1 MRQHEDSKSFL
12 SYLLLDHHQWSLV
25 NGLIHSLSTSF
36 AARDK
41 IFPYP
46 TEEVTAILHIA
57 ICDDESQQLERAD
70 SLLKKYA
77 YEHPQYEIKIQ
88 SFSAPL
94 ELLSHVAEKGGFD
107 VLLLDIYMPGIL
119 GTDAARELR
128 VMRDNCQIIFLTTSR
143 DHAVDAFS
151 LDAAHYLVKP
161 YSEKEFFAA
170 LEKAIN
176 NLADRY
182 GVALTIKSVDG
193 ISRVEL
199 NRLVYAETD
208 NHVQKLY
215 LSDGSL
221 IRVRKSSTE
230 LFELLEEDP
239 RFYKCGSTYILN
251 MEYIV
256 ELSARSV
263 SFSTGARIPIISRK
277 YAELRKLYMD
287 YSCRF

>member
-1 MRQHEDSKSFL
+1 MLR
-12 SYLLLDHHQWSLV
+12 
-25 NGLIHSLSTSF
+25 
-36 AARDK
+36 
-41 IFPYP
+41 
-46 TEEVTAILHIA
+46 IA
-57 ICDDESQQLERAD
+57 ICDDRPNELERAD

-77 YEHPQYEIKIQ
+77 CEHPQYEIKIQ

-94 ELLSHVAEKGGFD
+94 ELLTYVAGKGGFD

-128 VMRDNCQIIFLTTSR
+128 AMHDNCQIIFLTTSR

-170 LEKAIN
+170 IERAIN
-176 NLADRY
+176 NLADRR
-182 GVALTIKSVDG
+182 GAVLTIKSVDG
-193 ISRVEL
+193 INRVEL

-208 NHVQKLY
+208 NHVQKLH
-215 LSDGSL
+215 LSEGNL
-221 IRVRKSSTE
+221 VKVRKSSTE

-239 RFYKCGSTYILN
+239 RFYKCGSTYIIN
-251 MEYIV
+251 MDYIV
-256 ELSARSV
+256 ELSAKSV
-263 SFSTGARIPIISRK
+263 SFSNGAKIPIISRK
-277 YAELRKLYMD
+277 YTELRKLYMD